1 MASVLDAS
9 DFFLRNI
16 GEKARTT
23 DVAANNQ
30 KKLIPTTVLSNRDV
44 AANPIVPK
52 SLTRSKRPPVFLI
65 LVIIIE
71 SPSGTTAEK
80 KREKRIMK
88 SRDVRKSLAAKIGQ
102 MHTAEERDT
111 I

>member
-1 MASVLDAS
+1 M
-9 DFFLRNI
+9 
-16 GEKARTT
+16 
-23 DVAANNQ
+23 AANNQ
-30 KKLIPTTVLSNRDV
+30 KKLIPTRLLNKREV

-65 LVIIIE
+65 IVIIIE
-71 SPSGTTAEK
+71 SPSGTTPEK
-80 KREKRIMK
+80 KREKRIIK
-88 SRDVRKSLAAKIGQ
+88 SKDVRKSLTANMGQ